1 MNDPPIHPGQEIN
14 YSLRLL
20 IDSWCD
26 RRELGALANVLPAFL
41 ANNRLTDG
49 WGELME
55 ALRLERA
62 LRRLPDHEQ
71 DEVERLVVSLERMVY
86 RTA

>member
-1 MNDPPIHPGQEIN
+1 MNEPSKHPGQEIN
-14 YSLRLL
+14 DSLRLL
-20 IDSWCD
+20 VHSWCD

-41 ANNRLTDG
+41 ANNGLTDG

-55 ALRLERA
+55 ALRLERS
-62 LRRLPDHEQ
+62 LRRLPDHER

-86 RTA
+86 RTG